1 MNDLWGIVENLV
13 IKYHSGKIKPYKY
26 SYLNELW
33 NKILDINTD
42 LIVFRAPTG
51 IGKTEAI
58 LAPLLAQYLGIIERS
73 WLSLVYVLPTRSLVN
88 AMFWRISK
96 HVNDLG
102 LWGKVIVTLDYG
114 EPMLIKPYL
123 EGDIVITTYDTLI
136 YTIYGLRS
144 WGRHYRLPL
153 GKLSAS
159 LIVMDEVQL
168 LQDVNW
174 FTPRILISHLKTLL
188 RLGSK
193 IVLMSATIPD
203 IIIEDIKREL
213 ERGGRYSVDV
223 INVYEE
229 ARRGELS
236 VEVRDLRDF
245 KCSDKSVKKIILD
258 IIKEALNSGLSKI
271 LVVMNTVSRAS
282 NIFQYLR
289 DSLRNIDII
298 LLHSRL
304 RRSVRKEREL
314 KVRSLEKLVL
324 VSTQVI
330 EAGLDYN
337 FDLIITDASPIDS
350 LIQRLGRVARRV
362 GDRGKAYII
371 IDDDGIESSKV
382 VYGSFMS
389 KALEILSASNV
400 TKELSKAVKSISST
414 ALINEQYS
422 RELINEASEHIRN
435 VVSNIKGYIEG
446 FIGNVFEAYNDRI
459 QSALLNYLVRLGLE
473 LKVFYPE
480 GIIKE
485 KIDKLLTKSGNELQ
499 HHDLSILNIIHNNM
513 LSLQINVQSKTPFTL
528 PESAIKPII
537 FYMGDRKHVIRVDV
551 TQEKDDNKKKTVIKF
566 RKITIADEG
575 IKLAEIKPSMYY
587 ALNPMYYEFL
597 GGEDLGL
604 IRLR

>member
-26 SYLNELW
+26 SYLNEFW
-33 NKILDINTD
+33 GKILNMDID
-42 LIVFRAPTG
+42 LVIFRAPSG

-58 LAPLLAQYLGIIERS
+58 LAPFLAQYLDIIERS
-73 WLSLVYVLPTRSLVN
+73 WLSLVYVLPTKSLVN

-96 HVNDLG
+96 HVDDLG

-114 EPMLIKPYL
+114 EPTLIKPYL

-153 GKLSAS
+153 GKLSTS

-168 LQDVNW
+168 LQDINW

-203 IIIEDIKREL
+203 VIVEDIRKEL
-213 ERGGRYSVDV
+213 ERGGRYNVDV

-236 VEVRDLRDF
+236 VEVRDLRDS
-245 KCSDKSVKKIILD
+245 KRSDKSVRKTILN
-258 IIKEALNSGLSKI
+258 IIKDALSNGLSKV
-271 LVVMNTVSRAS
+271 LVVMNTVGRAS

-289 DSLRNIDII
+289 NSLRDTNII

-304 RRSVRKEREL
+304 RRNVRKEREL
-314 KVRSLEKLVL
+314 KIRNFKKLIL

-337 FDLIITDASPIDS
+337 FDLIVTDASPIDS

-362 GDRGKAYII
+362 GDKGKAYII
-371 IDDDGIESSKV
+371 IDDDGIESSNAI
-382 VYGSFMS
+382 YGPFMS
-389 KALEILSASNV
+389 KALEMLSASNI

-414 ALINEQYS
+414 ALINKQYS
-422 RELINEASEHIRN
+422 RELIKETSKHTHN
-435 VVSNIKGYIEG
+435 VVSNIKGFIEG

-459 QSALLNYLVRLGLE
+459 QSTLLNYLVRLGIE
-473 LKVFYPE
+473 LRVFYPE

-485 KIDKLLTKSGNELQ
+485 KINELLTKSDNELQ
-499 HHDLSILNIIHNNM
+499 HRDLSILNIIHNNM
-513 LSLQINVQSKTPFTL
+513 LSLSISVRSKTLFTL

-537 FYMGDRKHVIRVDV
+537 FDIGNMKYIICVDI
-551 TQEKDDNKKKTVIKF
+551 TQEKEDNKKKKVIKF
-566 RKITIADEG
+566 RKITITDKG
-575 IKLAEIKPSMYY
+575 VKLAEIKPSMYY

-597 GGEDLGL
+597 GSEDLGL
-604 IRLR
+604 IKLR

>member
-26 SYLNELW
+26 SYLNEFW
-33 NKILDINTD
+33 GKILNMDID
-42 LIVFRAPTG
+42 LVIFRAPSG

-58 LAPLLAQYLGIIERS
+58 LAPFLAQYLDIIERS
-73 WLSLVYVLPTRSLVN
+73 WLSLVYVLPTKSLVN

-96 HVNDLG
+96 HVDDLG

-114 EPMLIKPYL
+114 EPTLIKPYL

-153 GKLSAS
+153 GKLSTS

-168 LQDVNW
+168 LQDINW

-203 IIIEDIKREL
+203 VIVEDIRKEL
-213 ERGGRYSVDV
+213 ERGGRYNVDV

-236 VEVRDLRDF
+236 VEVRDLRDS
-245 KCSDKSVKKIILD
+245 KRSDKSVRKTILN
-258 IIKEALNSGLSKI
+258 IIKDALSNGLSKV
-271 LVVMNTVSRAS
+271 LVVMNTVGRAS

-289 DSLRNIDII
+289 NSLRDTNII

-304 RRSVRKEREL
+304 RRNVRKEREL
-314 KVRSLEKLVL
+314 KIRNFKKLIL

-337 FDLIITDASPIDS
+337 FDLIVTDASPIDS

-362 GDRGKAYII
+362 GDKGKAYII
-371 IDDDGIESSKV
+371 IDDDGIESSNAI
-382 VYGSFMS
+382 YGPFMS
-389 KALEILSASNV
+389 KALEMLSASNI

-414 ALINEQYS
+414 ALINKQYS
-422 RELINEASEHIRN
+422 RELIKETSKHTHN
-435 VVSNIKGYIEG
+435 VVSNIKGLIEG

-459 QSALLNYLVRLGLE
+459 QSTLLNYLVRLGIE
-473 LKVFYPE
+473 LRVFYPE

-485 KIDKLLTKSGNELQ
+485 KINELLTKSDNELQ
-499 HHDLSILNIIHNNM
+499 HRDLSILNIIHNNM
-513 LSLQINVQSKTPFTL
+513 LSLSISVRSKTLFTL

-537 FYMGDRKHVIRVDV
+537 FDIGNMKYIICVDI
-551 TQEKDDNKKKTVIKF
+551 TQEKEDNKKKKVIKF
-566 RKITIADEG
+566 RKITITDKG
-575 IKLAEIKPSMYY
+575 VKLAEIKPSMYY

-597 GGEDLGL
+597 GSEDLGL
-604 IRLR
+604 IKLR

>member
-26 SYLNELW
+26 SYLNEFW
-33 NKILDINTD
+33 GKILNMDID
-42 LIVFRAPTG
+42 LVIFRAPSG
-51 IGKTEAI
+51 IGKTEVI
-58 LAPLLAQYLGIIERS
+58 LAPFLAQYLDIIERS
-73 WLSLVYVLPTRSLVN
+73 WLSLVYVLPTKSLVN

-96 HVNDLG
+96 HVDDLG

-114 EPMLIKPYL
+114 EPTLIKPYL

-153 GKLSAS
+153 GKLSTS

-168 LQDVNW
+168 LQDINW

-203 IIIEDIKREL
+203 VIVEDIRKEL
-213 ERGGRYSVDV
+213 ERGGRYNVDV

-236 VEVRDLRDF
+236 VEVRDLRDS
-245 KCSDKSVKKIILD
+245 KRSDKSVRKTILN
-258 IIKEALNSGLSKI
+258 IIKDALSNGLSKV
-271 LVVMNTVSRAS
+271 LVVMNTVGRAS

-289 DSLRNIDII
+289 NSLRDTNII

-304 RRSVRKEREL
+304 RRNVRKEREL
-314 KVRSLEKLVL
+314 KIRNFKKLIL

-337 FDLIITDASPIDS
+337 FDLIVTDASPIDS

-362 GDRGKAYII
+362 GDKGKAYII
-371 IDDDGIESSKV
+371 IDDDGIESSNAI
-382 VYGSFMS
+382 YGPFMS
-389 KALEILSASNV
+389 KALEMLSASNI

-414 ALINEQYS
+414 ALINKQYS
-422 RELINEASEHIRN
+422 RELIKETSKHTHN
-435 VVSNIKGYIEG
+435 VVSNIKGFIEG

-459 QSALLNYLVRLGLE
+459 QSTLLNYLVRLGIE
-473 LKVFYPE
+473 LRVFYPE

-485 KIDKLLTKSGNELQ
+485 KINELLTKSDNELQ
-499 HHDLSILNIIHNNM
+499 HRDLSILNIIHNNM
-513 LSLQINVQSKTPFTL
+513 LSLSISVRSKTLFTL

-537 FYMGDRKHVIRVDV
+537 FDIGNMKYIICVDI
-551 TQEKDDNKKKTVIKF
+551 TQEKEDNKKKKVIKF
-566 RKITIADEG
+566 RKITITDKG
-575 IKLAEIKPSMYY
+575 VKLAEIKPSMYY

-597 GGEDLGL
+597 GSEDLGL
-604 IRLR
+604 IKLR